1 MRKSL
6 VAGVLVLG
14 LVAVGCDDGDDPTP
28 DPEPAGEGQVL
39 EDATEAERAIE
50 DEVRDEADLSPE
62 DLEEATDE

>member
-6 VAGVLVLG
+6 IAGVLVLG

-28 DPEPAGEGQVL
+28 EPEPAAEEQVL

-50 DEVRDEADLSPE
+50 DEVKDEADLSPE
-62 DLEEATDE
+62 DLEEAADE